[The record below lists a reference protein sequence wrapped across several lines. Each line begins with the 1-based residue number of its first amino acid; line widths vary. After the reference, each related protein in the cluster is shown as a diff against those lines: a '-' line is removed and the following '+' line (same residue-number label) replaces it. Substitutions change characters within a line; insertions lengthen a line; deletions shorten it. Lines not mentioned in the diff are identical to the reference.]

1 MRGKS
6 PRIRKKAA
14 MMLTDPAKMRPVR
27 MMKVAGVR
35 EKRRGTGVEHKNCY
49 MTS

>member
-14 MMLTDPAKMRPVR
+14 MMVTDPAKMRPVR
-27 MMKVAGVR
+27 MKGAR

>member
-27 MMKVAGVR
+27 MMKAAGAR
-35 EKRRGTGVEHKNCY
+35 EKRRGTGVEEKNA
-49 MTS
+49 T